1 MKLSDNGLKKI
12 EGYEGYGRA
21 LPDGSCCAYQDK
33 YHGKLDV
40 PTIGFGVTEGVKMGM
55 VWTREQADE
64 AFRKELAK
72 HEAAI
77 NRIVTVD
84 LTQNAFDALVS
95 LSYNV
100 GIGAVSK
107 STVLRRLNK
116 GDTSGAA
123 QAFHLFNKAG
133 GGVVAGLVQRRA
145 SEAALFLKPD
155 KAPEAPSM
163 PQTVAESKEPPSRP
177 TVATAAAAAA
187 ATVTTVAPSI
197 PAPPKEAIEA
207 VTQWQSAAE
216 SVQHF
221 AHSPGFWVAIC
232 GILIAVVLPMV
243 AKKISA

>member
-77 NRIVTVD
+77 NRIVTVE
-84 LTQNAFDALVS
+84 LSQNQFDALVS

-116 GDTSGAA
+116 GDYTGAA
-123 QAFHLFNKAG
+123 KAFHLFNKAG
-133 GGVVAGLVQRRA
+133 GGIVAGLVQRRA

-155 KAPEAPSM
+155 VAPAAPAM
-163 PQTVAESKEPPSRP
+163 PQTVTESMAPPSRP
-177 TVATAAAAAA
+177 TVATVAAVA
-187 ATVTTVAPSI
+187 ATTATTVVPSI

-221 AHSPGFWVAIC
+221 AHSPGFWVAVC
-232 GILIAVVLPMV
+232 GILLAVFAPMV
-243 AKKISA
+243 ARRFA